1 MIQDI
6 FKYFSP
12 NFAKL
17 EKYGFIAKDKAYR
30 YETNILNNQFAL
42 SVDVADGGEI
52 STKVVDVKSHDEYIL
67 HLIDGSV
74 GGFVGK
80 VRAEFEEILTDIRD
94 KCFEKD
100 IFKSE
105 QAKKIIEYVKAKYGD
120 ELEYLWEKFPN
131 NAIWRRK
138 DNKKWYGVLLVLSK
152 RKLGIDSDDIVDI
165 IDLRIEPDL
174 IKDVIDRKRYFE
186 GYHMNKKNWFTICLD
201 NSVPTEIIFDY
212 LDKSYGIALKQ

>member
-1 MIQDI
+1 MVQDI

-12 NFAKL
+12 NIAKL
-17 EKYGFIAKDKAYR
+17 SEYGFTVTDKVYR
-30 YETNILNNQFAL
+30 YETNILNNQFSL
-42 SVDVADGGEI
+42 SVDITESGKI
-52 STKVVDVKSHDEYIL
+52 STKVVDVKSHDEYVL

-80 VRAEFEEILTDIRD
+80 VRAEFENVLTDIRD

-105 QAKKIIEYVKAKYGD
+105 QAKRIIEYVRAKYGD

-138 DNKKWYGVLLVLSK
+138 DNKKWYGALLVLSK

-165 IDLRIEPDL
+165 IDLRINPDI
-174 IKDVIDRKRYFE
+174 IKDVVDRKSYFE

-201 NSVPTEIIFDY
+201 NSVPTETIFYY
-212 LDKSYGIALKQ
+212 LDKSYELALK